1 MATNIERRDK
11 MSIKQRRDK
20 MSIEQRREDWRKL
33 AKLLREKRIPSILD
47 ILDEQTSFLTGSF
60 RIDIMKVDRLV
71 PNYDGDRYLYK
82 GKPEYS
88 LAMAIKEEWG
98 SEIYNLIKRLV

>member
-1 MATNIERRDK
+1 MATSIERRDK
-11 MSIKQRRDK
+11 MSIKQRK
-20 MSIEQRREDWRKL
+20 EDWWKL

-47 ILDEQTSFLTGSF
+47 EQTSFLTGSF
-60 RIDIMKVDRLV
+60 HIDIMKVDRLV
-71 PNYDGDRYLYK
+71 PNYDGDRCLYK